1 MQRYFIRLISSAAA
15 VLLVFA
21 ACDGQQGARLTP
33 AGEAASSHTSATE
46 TVIHSFGGDSDGAVP
61 WAGLVNLKGTLYG
74 TTTLGGGTG
83 PRCGTPGCGTIYRVT
98 RDGNEDVVYNF
109 TGLDG
114 ADPQGSLIAVKG
126 ELYGTTLFG
135 GVANVGNIFRVT
147 TAGTETVLH
156 NFGGTPD
163 GSSPYGSLIEVK
175 GTLYGT
181 TMRGGAYNN
190 GTVFSVTQS
199 GLEKVLYSFKG
210 ASYGDGEGPRAGLTE
225 IGGELYGTTFYGGSG
240 AGTVFKI
247 TRSGKER
254 VLYRFAPYRHDAG
267 SPGSTL
273 VDINGTLYGT
283 SWFGG
288 SGYSGTVFSVTT
300 SGQERV
306 LHSFTGSPDGAE
318 PYAGLTNVAGTL
330 YGTTWVGGSIYGE
343 DDEGVGTVFSVTPSG
358 KERIVYRFG
367 APPDGALS
375 AATLIYVNGTLFG
388 TTASGGVN
396 SFCPAAYAYGCGA
409 IFAIPLK

>member
-1 MQRYFIRLISSAAA
+1 MHQYFIRIIPSAAA
-15 VLLVFA
+15 VLLFVA
-21 ACDGQQGARLTP
+21 ACGGQHGVRLMP
-33 AGEAASSHTSATE
+33 SAEGMSSHASATE
-46 TVIHSFGGDSDGAVP
+46 TVIHSFGGASDGAVP

-74 TTTLGGGTG
+74 ATTHGGSTG

-98 RDGNEDVVYNF
+98 SDGNEEVVYSF
-109 TGLDG
+109 TGHDG
-114 ADPQGSLIAVKG
+114 ADPQGSLIVVKG
-126 ELYGTTLFG
+126 ELYGTTLEG
-135 GVANVGNIFRVT
+135 GVAGVGNVFRVT

-163 GSSPYGSLIEVK
+163 GASPYASLIEVK

-190 GTVFSVTQS
+190 GTVFSMTQS

-210 ASYGDGEGPRAGLTE
+210 ASYGDGEGPRAGLTD

-254 VLYRFAPYRHDAG
+254 VLYRFAPYRRDAV

-288 SGYSGTVFSVTT
+288 SAYSGTVFSVTT

-306 LHSFTGSPDGAE
+306 LHSFTGSPDGAQ
-318 PYAGLTNVAGTL
+318 PYAGLTNVDGTL
-330 YGTTWVGGSIYGE
+330 YGTTWVGGSTYGE
-343 DDEGVGTVFSVTPSG
+343 DDEGVGTVFSVTTSG
-358 KERIVYRFG
+358 KERIVYRFD
-367 APPDGALS
+367 APPDGGLP
-375 AATLIYVNGTLFG
+375 AATFIDVNGTLYG
-388 TTASGGVN
+388 TTASGGAN
-396 SFCPAAYAYGCGA
+396 SFCPAAYTYGCGA
-409 IFAIPLK
+409 IFALPLK